1 MHWKDGSYY
10 KGEWNKGV
18 QHGQGEMSIIENGVK
33 KFKRGKFKK
42 NVFIETLQE
51 VPEMPEQSEI
61 DDGKASTLELND
73 DIATNS

>member
-1 MHWKDGSYY
+1 M
-10 KGEWNKGV
+10 